1 MRPQLSWRKRLL
13 AVGILPIVVAAL
25 IVPPA
30 AHASGTSG
38 TSQSAKDGWQRSLA
52 QRPLVVAAE
61 KLQAAIRRDHHA
73 GFAGITLSDNEVV
86 LWWKG
91 DPPAGIVAEATLVR
105 IARAAYSHTELER
118 AAAGIRTGSQ
128 SVRVR
133 ADGSGLD
140 LVTDQIAVA
149 PPKSDVPVTV
159 VHRERPRLAS
169 RHDDWSPWGGGS
181 TIWNQTGGW
190 ICTSGFGVRN
200 SAGQKFILT
209 AAHCGETG
217 DTFADGTGE
226 YIGQVS
232 TRKDQYDQEL
242 IPASDA
248 SNEIYVGGTY
258 DDTVTTVVGWGEVFV
273 GQWLCQSGQTSADE
287 TGGPVC
293 DLQVTSTDGGSVEAM
308 QVDGQEAARS
318 GDSGGPVYSAGDG
331 GVIANGTTTALC
343 CGNYIYFHPFSQA
356 NEAFGVYIP

>member
-1 MRPQLSWRKRLL
+1 MIMLYSDRLIHPRNPLPDPGYSLSTLSSSAETFPGTVKPIQWRTGEEVMRPQLSWRKRLL

-181 TIWNQTGGW
+181 TIWN
-190 ICTSGFGVRN
+190 
-200 SAGQKFILT
+200 
-209 AAHCGETG
+209 
-217 DTFADGTGE
+217 
-226 YIGQVS
+226 
-232 TRKDQYDQEL
+232 
-242 IPASDA
+242 
-248 SNEIYVGGTY
+248 
-258 DDTVTTVVGWGEVFV
+258 
-273 GQWLCQSGQTSADE
+273 
-287 TGGPVC
+287 
-293 DLQVTSTDGGSVEAM
+293 
-308 QVDGQEAARS
+308 
-318 GDSGGPVYSAGDG
+318 
-331 GVIANGTTTALC
+331 
-343 CGNYIYFHPFSQA
+343 
-356 NEAFGVYIP
+356 